1 MVKILDFNGVRNF
14 WQKVIVYMFPLIYIF
29 SRNVFSI
36 NHYVLVIQF
45 YISADGYTTTTS
57 ENKNLLRT

>member
-1 MVKILDFNGVRNF
+1 
-14 WQKVIVYMFPLIYIF
+14 MFPMIYIF

-45 YISADGYTTTTS
+45 FFLPMVT
-57 ENKNLLRT
+57 LRQPLKIRTY